1 MNLYSPEF
9 FAFTLLLLILY
20 YLINPK
26 VQKVL
31 LFLGSSVFIG
41 SFALNF
47 LFFTYLFIA
56 INYLFALQIEK
67 CRPYAPIQ
75 KIIANSGI
83 LLNIFLLV
91 FFKYI
96 RFIIENLILY
106 FRAIHYSVDWHDFK
120 IIIPIGISYYTFQG
134 ISYLLQVYRGHEKAE
149 KNILIFSNYFLFFP
163 KFLSGPIEL
172 SKTFIPQLKIT
183 HDYRYEN
190 VKAGFQLMLWG
201 AFKKMV
207 IADRLSMLINGVYS
221 DVGQLSGNPLLITF
235 LLQPLHLY
243 CDFSG
248 YTDIALGI
256 GRAFGFKLTDNFNRP
271 FFSTSVTMFWRRWH
285 ISLSNWCNEYIFKRL
300 SFKLRKWGIWAS
312 VFSVFVTFLVIGIWH
327 GPGWKFIFL
336 GLLQGIAINYE
347 FFTKRTR
354 LQIAQKLPP
363 QVVLY
368 TSYVLTYLFVCLTL
382 TFFNAASLA
391 DAFQFLSNMFTN
403 ISLTKFNVIFIP
415 FFDKIIAFL
424 SLAFLI
430 FIEYRQEHGK
440 NIFDEVN
447 VWPKWV
453 RLILY
458 YPIIILIIYF
468 GSPHKDFVYMQF

>member
-1 MNLYSPEF
+1 
-9 FAFTLLLLILY
+9 
-20 YLINPK
+20 
-26 VQKVL
+26 
-31 LFLGSSVFIG
+31 
-41 SFALNF
+41 
-47 LFFTYLFIA
+47 
-56 INYLFALQIEK
+56 
-67 CRPYAPIQ
+67 
-75 KIIANSGI
+75 
-83 LLNIFLLV
+83 
-91 FFKYI
+91 
-96 RFIIENLILY
+96 
-106 FRAIHYSVDWHDFK
+106 
-120 IIIPIGISYYTFQG
+120 
-134 ISYLLQVYRGHEKAE
+134 
-149 KNILIFSNYFLFFP
+149 
-163 KFLSGPIEL
+163 
-172 SKTFIPQLKIT
+172 
-183 HDYRYEN
+183 
-190 VKAGFQLMLWG
+190 MLWG